1 MCGITGFVDFKNQS
15 SKEILSQMSDDLIHR
30 GPDDFGNEL
39 FSSERYTLG
48 LGFRRLAI
56 LDLSL
61 AGHQPMSDESKNY
74 YIVFNGEVYNFEEI
88 RSELISYG
96 FSFFSNS
103 DTEVVLKA
111 YIKWGKDCVQK
122 FVGMFGLAIY
132 DKLKNKLILIRD
144 RVGVKP
150 IFYYFKNDLF
160 LFSSEL
166 KSFHKHP
173 GFEKE
178 ICKEGLASYL
188 KNGYVSSPL
197 TIFNNAKKLNPG
209 EYLEL
214 DLNSKEIKSEKYW
227 NVYDIYSKPKLN
239 ISFTDA
245 VNETE
250 KLLKSAFQYRMIAD
264 VPVGVFLSG
273 GYDSSCV
280 AAILQSQNTSKIKTY
295 TIGFHEKEY
304 NEAEYS
310 KVVASYLGTDH
321 HEYYCTEK
329 EALDLVP
336 ELPLIYDE
344 PFADPSAIP
353 TTLVCKIA
361 RKHVTVALSADGG
374 DEIFAGYPRH
384 LKSYNMIN
392 KFRFIN
398 KNIGKFVSALVP
410 SDVSDLSSPD
420 RRGKLKQLLNSN
432 SGVENFVSI
441 NQTFTD
447 SEIEKLTGH
456 FVKVN
461 KDKSSDHI
469 DNSKDLLSEILAF
482 EYSTYLVDDIMQK
495 VDRAGMYNSLEGR
508 EPFLDHRIIEFVG
521 QLPSDY
527 KMKDGKQK
535 ILLKEIVHRYL
546 PREIMERP
554 KMGFGVPLEKWFNLE
569 LKDLVNDVLNP
580 SKIKDHGILDEVIV
594 SKMISEFQNGNFK
607 GFQRFYTVFV
617 LQQWLNKWM

>member
-15 SKEILSQMSDDLIHR
+15 TKEILSQMSDDLIHR
-30 GPDDFGNEL
+30 GPDDFGNEYFL
-39 FSSERYTLG
+39 TDSYSLG
-48 LGFRRLAI
+48 FGFRRLSI
-56 LDLSL
+56 IDLSL
-61 AGHQPMSDESKNY
+61 AGHQPMSDDTKNY
-74 YIVFNGEVYNFEEI
+74 WIVFNGEVYNFEEI
-88 RSELISYG
+88 RKELEFSG
-96 FSFFSNS
+96 FKFFSQS
-103 DTEVVLKA
+103 DTEVILKA
-111 YIKWGKDCVQK
+111 YIKWGKECVKK
-122 FVGMFGLAIY
+122 FIGMFAIAIF
-132 DKLKNKLILIRD
+132 DRNRNELILIRD

-150 IFYYFKNDLF
+150 LFYYFNNDLL
-160 LFSSEL
+160 LFASEL

-173 GFEKE
+173 GFKKE
-178 ICKEGLASYL
+178 LCKEGLASYL

-197 TIFNNAKKLNPG
+197 TIFENTHKLNPG
-209 EYLEL
+209 ESLV
-214 DLNSKEIKSEKYW
+214 LNLKSKKITKEKYW
-227 NVYDIYSKPKLN
+227 NVYDSYNKPKLK
-239 ISFTDA
+239 ISFEDA
-245 VNETE
+245 VKETE
-250 KLLKSAFQYRMIAD
+250 ILLKSAFQYRMIAD
-264 VPVGVFLSG
+264 VPIGVFLSG

-280 AAILQSQNTSKIKTY
+280 AAILQSQNTNKIKTY

-310 KVVASYLGTDH
+310 KEVAAYLGTEH

-344 PFADPSAIP
+344 PFADPSGIP

-384 LKSYNMIN
+384 LKSLNMIN
-392 KFRFIN
+392 NFRFLSN
-398 KNIGKFVSALVP
+398 GIGKMISDLIP

-420 RRGKLKQLLNSN
+420 RKGKLKQILRSN
-432 SGVENFVSI
+432 SKTNSFISI

-447 SEIEKLTGH
+447 LEIEKLTAQLIQL
-456 FVKVN
+456 
-461 KDKSSDHI
+461 DKSSSEESFI
-469 DNSKDLLSEILAF
+469 SSGDLLSDILAY
-482 EYSTYLVDDIMQK
+482 EYSNYLADDIMQK

-508 EPFLDHRIIEFVG
+508 EPFLDHRVIEFVS

-546 PREIMERP
+546 PKEIMERP

-569 LKDLVNDVLNP
+569 LKELVMDVLSP
-580 SKIKDHGILDEVIV
+580 EKIKEKGVFSEPILQ
-594 SKMISEFQNGNFK
+594 KMINDYQAGKFI
-607 GFQRFYTVFV
+607 GFQRFYTIFV